1 MLKWEKYE
9 KIRGTLK
16 KVDGLLDE
24 DIDELFEM
32 ADATGM
38 PITDEMLPF
47 LANLFALKRSGKT
60 SVSQM
65 ENLIAEFKSESS
77 GLLANIKGDFEHFA
91 AKFKEMYEVERTN
104 LTNQV
109 EVLNEFRA
117 STLSDVKKTTELQK
131 TAVKSEIELISKT
144 AVADAIRTVSDDLTD
159 HVRQI
164 ADGVSDAVLA
174 SNIEIKARD
183 MLKLS
188 EKHRRTQA
196 LTMVSAAGLIVL
208 TAISVGVY
216 THITTRDSVKTYGN
230 VLIEYARK
238 PDAEKYIDWLRL
250 YDENAHIIART
261 CGAHGDKI
269 VDQSGLCTPTIRIS
283 DTVDRFFTGNGLM
296 SQLENWFLTRSS
308 YTIAFITFLTTMASL
323 IFVPLIFQN
332 RYVKWCRNKLNYLYR
347 NRLFNSNN

>member
-1 MLKWEKYE
+1 MEQKWETEARLREVFKKYQG
-9 KIRGTLK
+9 IT
-16 KVDGLLDE
+16 DG
-24 DIDELFEM
+24 DIDYIFNV
-32 ADATGM
+32 ANASGM
-38 PITDEMLPF
+38 PMSDELIPFYAAFLTLNRGSLSMLEEGK
-47 LANLFALKRSGKT
+47 NL
-60 SVSQM
+60 VSQN
-65 ENLIAEFKSESS
+65 EQLKTGIEEK
-77 GLLANIKGDFEHFA
+77 LEHFG
-91 AKFKEMYEVERTN
+91 AKFKEMYEVERSN

-109 EVLNEFRA
+109 EVLNEHRNNIL
-117 STLSDVKKTTELQK
+117 TDVKKTTELQK
-131 TAVKSEIELISKT
+131 TAAKAEMELISKT
-144 AVADAIRTVSDDLTD
+144 AVADAIKTVSDDLTD

-216 THITTRDSVKTYGN
+216 THITTRESVKTYGN

-269 VDQSGLCTPTIRIS
+269 VDQSGLCTPTIRLS
-283 DTVDRFFTGNGLM
+283 NTVDRFLTGTSWL

-308 YTIAFITFLTTMASL
+308 YTIAFISIFGTLASL
-323 IFVPLIFQN
+323 IFVPMIFQN
-332 RYVKWCRNKLNYLYR
+332 RYIKWCRDKLNYLYK
-347 NRLFNSNN
+347 NRLFNSNK